1 MRSLLWGRAPTPEF
15 QDKINVQDIINVIER
30 NHLGNVASLLSLVTF
45 VGFGLALWRIRKTE
59 TAAKQARRAAES
71 VRDQLLQLN
80 GAIRTLEDIRRL
92 HRIKAWEVLP
102 DRYTALRL
110 NLIAI
115 RGRTPSLSDQQR
127 SGMQATIQQLSN
139 LEQEV
144 EIAMSHEDA
153 PSVHLINTVS
163 TQIDRLALILVE
175 LQNQIERP
183 RY

>member
-1 MRSLLWGRAPTPEF
+1 
-15 QDKINVQDIINVIER
+15 
-30 NHLGNVASLLSLVTF
+30 
-45 VGFGLALWRIRKTE
+45 
-59 TAAKQARRAAES
+59 
-71 VRDQLLQLN
+71 
-80 GAIRTLEDIRRL
+80 LEDIRRL

>member
-1 MRSLLWGRAPTPEF
+1 MVISL
-15 QDKINVQDIINVIER
+15 
-30 NHLGNVASLLSLVTF
+30 

-71 VRDQLLQLN
+71 VREQLLQMNAIQELN
-80 GAIRTLEDIRRL
+80 SAIRTLEDIRRL

-115 RGRTPSLSDQQR
+115 RGRTPSLSAEQR
-127 SGMQATIQQLSN
+127 SGMQATIQLSN

-144 EIAMSHEDA
+144 EIAMAHDDA
-153 PSVHLINTVS
+153 PSVHLTNTIS
-163 TQIDRLALILVE
+163 TQIDRLAVLLVE
-175 LQNQIERP
+175 LQNQIERL

>member
-1 MRSLLWGRAPTPEF
+1 M
-15 QDKINVQDIINVIER
+15 
-30 NHLGNVASLLSLVTF
+30 GNVASLLSLVTF

-71 VRDQLLQLN
+71 VRDQLLQMNAVQELN